1 MWFRHQPQSLSHTS
15 VFLARSK
22 HIDSTRITTCQKEIT
37 VPSSAARQLPHRRPT
52 EQPAPERGIAWIL
65 LVTGAV
71 GWMGSAILV
80 LERLRVY
87 ADANYITSCDISPWV
102 SCGTVFKT
110 WQASIFGFPNPLIG
124 IVAFAVVITTG
135 VAMLAGARF
144 ERWYWLG
151 LQAGVTLGMVFVV
164 WLWSQALFD
173 IYVLCIYCIVVW
185 AAMIPL
191 FVFTTVRN
199 LARGVIPA
207 SARLVRFTSEWAWTI
222 TALLWV
228 ATAASI
234 FFRFINSFLG

>member
-1 MWFRHQPQSLSHTS
+1 M
-15 VFLARSK
+15 
-22 HIDSTRITTCQKEIT
+22 
-37 VPSSAARQLPHRRPT
+37 PSSAARQLPHRRPT
-52 EQPAPERGIAWIL
+52 EQPAPERAIAWIL

-71 GWMGSAILV
+71 GWIGSAILV

-124 IVAFAVVITTG
+124 IVAFAVVITTA
-135 VAMLAGARF
+135 VAMLAGASF
-144 ERWYWLG
+144 KRWYWLG

-191 FVFTTVRN
+191 FVFTTIRN
-199 LARGVIPA
+199 LAAGVIPA
-207 SARLVRFTSEWAWTI
+207 PAGLVRFLTEWAWAI
-222 TALLWV
+222 VVLLWV

-234 FFRFINSFLG
+234 FFRFLNSFIGS

>member
-1 MWFRHQPQSLSHTS
+1 M
-15 VFLARSK
+15 
-22 HIDSTRITTCQKEIT
+22 
-37 VPSSAARQLPHRRPT
+37 PSSVNEQAVRRSA
-52 EQPAPERGIAWIL
+52 EQQAPERSFPWIL
-65 LVTGAV
+65 LVTGIV
-71 GWMGSAILV
+71 GWLASAVLV
-80 LERLRVY
+80 LERLALD

-102 SCGTVFKT
+102 SCGTVFQT

-124 IVAFAVVITTG
+124 IVAFAVVITTA

-144 ERWYWLG
+144 KRWYWLG

-173 IYVLCIYCIVVW
+173 IYVLCIYCMVVW
-185 AAMIPL
+185 TAMIPM

-199 LARGVIPA
+199 MAHGVLPA
-207 SARLVRFTSEWAWTI
+207 PAGLVKFASDWAWVI
-222 TALLWV
+222 VALLWV

>member
-1 MWFRHQPQSLSHTS
+1 M
-15 VFLARSK
+15 
-22 HIDSTRITTCQKEIT
+22 
-37 VPSSAARQLPHRRPT
+37 PSSVNEQAVRRSA
-52 EQPAPERGIAWIL
+52 EQQAPERSFPWIL
-65 LVTGAV
+65 LVTGIV
-71 GWMGSAILV
+71 GWLASAVLV
-80 LERLRVY
+80 LERLALY

-102 SCGTVFKT
+102 SCGTVFQT

-124 IVAFAVVITTG
+124 IVAFAVVITTA

-144 ERWYWLG
+144 KRWYWLG

-173 IYVLCIYCIVVW
+173 IYVLCIYCMVVW
-185 AAMIPL
+185 TAMIPM

-199 LARGVIPA
+199 MAHGVLPA
-207 SARLVRFTSEWAWTI
+207 PAGLVKFASDWAWVI
-222 TALLWV
+222 VALLWV

>member
-1 MWFRHQPQSLSHTS
+1 M
-15 VFLARSK
+15 
-22 HIDSTRITTCQKEIT
+22 
-37 VPSSAARQLPHRRPT
+37 PSSAAHQQATRPAA
-52 EQPAPERGIAWIL
+52 EQQGSERGFAWIM
-65 LVTGAV
+65 LVTGVV
-71 GWMGSAILV
+71 GWLGSGILV

-110 WQASIFGFPNPLIG
+110 WQAAIFGFPNPLIG
-124 IVAFAVVITTG
+124 IVAFSVIITT
-135 VAMLAGARF
+135 AMGLLAGARF
-144 ERWYWLG
+144 ARWYWLG
-151 LQAGVTLGMVFVV
+151 MQAGVTLGMVFVV

-199 LARGVIPA
+199 FSRGVLPA
-207 SARLVRFTSEWAWTI
+207 PAGLVKFLSEWVWVI
-222 TALLWV
+222 VALLWV

-234 FFRFINSFLG
+234 FFRFMNSFIG

>member
-1 MWFRHQPQSLSHTS
+1 M
-15 VFLARSK
+15 
-22 HIDSTRITTCQKEIT
+22 
-37 VPSSAARQLPHRRPT
+37 PSSTANQQVTRRPA
-52 EQPAPERGIAWIL
+52 EQRAPERGFAWIL
-65 LVTGAV
+65 LISGAV
-71 GWMGSAILV
+71 GWLASSILV

-102 SCGTVFKT
+102 SCGTVFQT

-124 IVAFAVVITTG
+124 IVAFAVVITTA
-135 VAMLAGARF
+135 VAMLAGAGF
-144 ERWYWLG
+144 QRWYWLG

-199 LARGVIPA
+199 LARGVLPA
-207 SARLVRFTSEWAWTI
+207 PAALVKFTSEWAWVI
-222 TALLWV
+222 VSLLWV

>member
-1 MWFRHQPQSLSHTS
+1 MP
-15 VFLARSK
+15 
-22 HIDSTRITTCQKEIT
+22 ST
-37 VPSSAARQLPHRRPT
+37 AARQQAASRDT
-52 EQPAPERGIAWIL
+52 EQRAPERGFAWTL
-65 LVTGAV
+65 LITGVV
-71 GWMGSAILV
+71 GWLASAVLV

-110 WQASIFGFPNPLIG
+110 WQAAIFGFPNPLIG
-124 IVAFAVVITTG
+124 IVAFAVVITTAMG
-135 VAMLAGARF
+135 MLAGARYA
-144 ERWYWLG
+144 RWYWLG
-151 LQAGVTLGMVFVV
+151 MQAGVTLGMVFVV

-185 AAMIPL
+185 TAMIPL

-199 LARGVIPA
+199 LAQGVIPA
-207 SARLVRFTSEWAWTI
+207 SPGLVKFLSEWTWVI
-222 TALLWV
+222 VALLWV